1 MHVHKYLSNLLHN
14 VYAFSSFPVRK
25 QITLALFRNR
35 KDNIVSTFL
44 LFGSPFPSPF
54 KVRSKFGRFLFPFH
68 PQPFLPGPLGN
79 LKQPM
84 VNQLGLAPS
93 SFVCWSIKPFHWS
106 INQSN
111 QDSDSPVAK
120 RVPWSLKFRH
130 YCKSHL
136 PLGLIRNAEFHK
148 GFYFRCK
155 MSDSDVKSTRP
166 FKQRKSFGKPICLV
180 FCLHAALLMFCCS
193 PCDANLNRPAIFFNF
208 SQSERWSCW
217 NPSQVPVKNSCE

>member
-1 MHVHKYLSNLLHN
+1 MGTPACTYTNICLLHN

-68 PQPFLPGPLGN
+68 PQPFLPGLFGN

-93 SFVCWSIKPFHWS
+93 SFVCWSIKPFHWP
-106 INQSN
+106 INQST

-193 PCDANLNRPAIFFNF
+193 PCDANLNR
-208 SQSERWSCW
+208 SCYLF
-217 NPSQVPVKNSCE
+217 

>member
-1 MHVHKYLSNLLHN
+1 MGTPACTYTNIC
-14 VYAFSSFPVRK
+14 
-25 QITLALFRNR
+25 QICCITSTLFRASLLENR
-35 KDNIVSTFL
+35 L
-44 LFGSPFPSPF
+44 LWPCFEIERIISCPLFYFSDRLSP
-54 KVRSKFGRFLFPFH
+54 
-68 PQPFLPGPLGN
+68 PLLKSALNLADSCSHFGN

>member
-1 MHVHKYLSNLLHN
+1 
-14 VYAFSSFPVRK
+14 
-25 QITLALFRNR
+25 
-35 KDNIVSTFL
+35 
-44 LFGSPFPSPF
+44 
-54 KVRSKFGRFLFPFH
+54 
-68 PQPFLPGPLGN
+68 
-79 LKQPM
+79 M
-84 VNQLGLAPS
+84 VNQLGLAS
-93 SFVCWSIKPFHWS
+93 YSFVCWSIKPFHWS

>member
-14 VYAFSSFPVRK
+14 VYAFSKFPVRK

-68 PQPFLPGPLGN
+68 PQPLLPGPFGN

-84 VNQLGLAPS
+84 VNQLGLAS
-93 SFVCWSIKPFHWS
+93 YSFVCWSIEPFHWS

-111 QDSDSPVAK
+111 QDSESPVAK

-180 FCLHAALLMFCCS
+180 FAYTRLCWCFVAVLAMQTLT
-193 PCDANLNRPAIFFNF
+193 DAAIFFNF

>member
-1 MHVHKYLSNLLHN
+1 MHVHRYLSNLLHN
-14 VYAFSSFPVRK
+14 VYAFPSFPVRK
-25 QITLALFRNR
+25 QITLALSRNR
-35 KDNIVSTFL
+35 KDNIVSTFFL
-44 LFGSPFPSPF
+44 LFGSPFPSLV

-68 PQPFLPGPLGN
+68 PQPFLPGPFGN

-180 FCLHAALLMFCCS
+180 FLPTRGFVDVLL
-193 PCDANLNRPAIFFNF
+193 
-208 SQSERWSCW
+208 QSLRCK
-217 NPSQVPVKNSCE
+217 P